1 MKYQTSTYSS
11 TGLNMLETSNGM
23 YQLTAPVTL
32 EELLSITSSLL
43 EERFQRSN
51 DLSSPMV
58 TRSFLQT
65 KLCTQDREVFSC
77 VFLDSQHGVLAYE
90 ELFIGTIDSA
100 SVHPREVVKRAL
112 TLNAAALICSH
123 NHPSGV
129 PEPSSADRQITD
141 QLSKALDLVGVRLLD
156 HIVIG
161 GTQSVSFAER
171 GWL

>member
-1 MKYQTSTYSS
+1 MKYQTSTHSS
-11 TGLNMLETSNGM
+11 TGLGLLETSNGM
-23 YQLTAPVTL
+23 YQITAPVTL
-32 EELLSITSSLL
+32 DELLSIASGLL
-43 EERFQRSN
+43 EEQFKRSSYLN
-51 DLSSPMV
+51 SPTT

-65 KLCTQDREVFSC
+65 RLCTRDREVFSC

-90 ELFIGTIDSA
+90 ELFVGTIDSA
-100 SVHPREVVKRAL
+100 SVYPREVIKRAL
-112 TLNAAALICSH
+112 ALNAAALICSH

-161 GTQSVSFAER
+161 GTKSVSFAER